1 MATSPTPAQIELPS
15 ARAGSLKVI
24 PVTVAAG
31 DIPKILENK
40 SSRCGKMEMILQLRG

>member
-31 DIPKILENK
+31 DIPKILEK
-40 SSRCGKMEMILQLRG
+40 SHLDVAKWR